1 MIIPNGTIEFK
12 EKTPGLIDPE
22 TGYPSKA
29 TEVAWGKPIPCQFIP
44 NSRNNL
50 GKVMG
55 ERFTTAT
62 YTVLLEE
69 QHLPTDT
76 EQIRLTEATGRIL
89 GEFSLIAPP
98 EFLEAV
104 SEIKILI

>member
-12 EKTPGLIDPE
+12 AKATAGGIDPE
-22 TGYPSKA
+22 TGYPLKSSEA
-29 TEVAWGKPIPCQFIP
+29 SWSDPIECQFIP

-50 GKVMG
+50 GMVNG
-55 ERFTTAT
+55 EHFTTAS

-69 QHLPTDT
+69 QPIPDSEQVRLRDMNGTD
-76 EQIRLTEATGRIL
+76 L

-98 EFLEAV
+98 EPMDAV
-104 SEIKILI
+104 CEVKLLI

>member
-1 MIIPNGTIEFK
+1 MIIENGTVEFK
-12 EKTPGLIDPE
+12 EKTPGTIDPE

-29 TEVAWGKPIPCQFIP
+29 AKAAWGKPIPCQFMP
-44 NSRNNL
+44 NNRNNL
-50 GKVMG
+50 GRVNG

-69 QHLPTDT
+69 QPLPES
-76 EQIRLTEATGRIL
+76 EQVRLKDRGGRIL

-98 EFLEAV
+98 EALEAV
-104 SEIKILI
+104 GEIKLLI